1 MVIDKNHKYIKVN
14 NNICITSFFNYC
26 AVMNVYVQP
35 QRILVYFRS
44 DESQIRVSLCSG
56 ASLTVT
62 KFNKYLSVIIVV
74 KKGRTIKHRSEE
86 NERIAA
92 ESLRTDDDLTRGPL
106 VPFFLH
112 FRSATII
119 YLASYSAWSLP
130 SLPRPARARS
140 EPTPQ
145 GEAGANRDTEGT

>member
-1 MVIDKNHKYIKVN
+1 LTKNHKYIKVDN
-14 NNICITSFFNYC
+14 KISFLNYC

-44 DESQIRVSLCSG
+44 DESQILVSLCSG
-56 ASLTVT
+56 LRGF
-62 KFNKYLSVIIVV
+62 FNRYKIQQVPFSHHRR

-92 ESLRTDDDLTRGPL
+92 ESLRVKRTDDDLTRGPL

-112 FRSATII
+112 CRSATII

>member
-1 MVIDKNHKYIKVN
+1 MFMCSH
-14 NNICITSFFNYC
+14 
-26 AVMNVYVQP
+26 
-35 QRILVYFRS
+35 ILVYFRS

-86 NERIAA
+86 NERIAS
-92 ESLRTDDDLTRGPL
+92 ESLRVKRTVDDLTRGPL

-112 FRSATII
+112 CKSATSI

-140 EPTPQ
+140 EPTP
-145 GEAGANRDTEGT
+145 